1 MSAIDISTPLTVDTA
16 NQNGKITLYD
26 NFIMGFFSPHY
37 KNKISKRKKINK
49 LTEGESYY
57 SVKNQ
62 SGAKLNMRLR
72 KGKKKGATLVFT
84 VCMAMCI
91 EALLTTLPMS
101 VMADSR

>member
-1 MSAIDISTPLTVDTA
+1 ML
-16 NQNGKITLYD
+16 
-26 NFIMGFFSPHY
+26 FFFSHY
-37 KNKISKRKKINK
+37 PNKKSQREKKKQTK
-49 LTEGESYY
+49 LTKGESCY

-72 KGKKKGATLVFT
+72 KGRKKGETLVFT

-101 VMADSR
+101 VTADSRLFGCQEPRWWKV